1 MSGYR
6 LNVFSR
12 ECPALR
18 VETSSPVTSS
28 TTFVDSK
35 FESGR
40 FLILSSPKSGSGL
53 VECISGIRS
62 K

>member
-40 FLILSSPKSGSGL
+40 FLILSSPKSGSGS
-53 VECISGIRS
+53 C
-62 K
+62 